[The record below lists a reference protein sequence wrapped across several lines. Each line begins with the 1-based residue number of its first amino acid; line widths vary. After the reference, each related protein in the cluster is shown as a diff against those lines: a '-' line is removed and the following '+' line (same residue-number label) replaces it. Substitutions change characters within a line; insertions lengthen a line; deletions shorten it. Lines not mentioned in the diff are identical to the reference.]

1 MVLGSILA
9 CSMGI
14 FNSFESVGHFRFTF
28 NYFEV
33 VMMIPYVIEN
43 KKMPNKKKTCMMIY
57 YWAWRIANLTL
68 AVLYVIYTLE
78 YSQAYIDKSN
88 EGMYK
93 ANKKVIKTLV
103 GFCFLNLLSCLQL
116 AYTVYRIKRII

>member
-1 MVLGSILA
+1 MVI
-9 CSMGI
+9 I
-14 FNSFESVGHFRFTF
+14 NSFESVGHFRFTF

-43 KKMPNKKKTCMMIY
+43 KKLPNKKKTCKMIY
-57 YWAWRIANLTL
+57 FWAWIIANLTL
-68 AVLYVIYTLE
+68 TVMYVIYTLE
-78 YSQAYIDKSN
+78 FFQAYIDKN
-88 EGMYK
+88 DERMDK
-93 ANKKVIKTLV
+93 ANKKGIKTLV

>member
-1 MVLGSILA
+1 
-9 CSMGI
+9 MGI

-43 KKMPNKKKTCMMIY
+43 TKMPKKKKICKIIY
-57 YWAWRIANLTL
+57 FWAWRITNLTL
-68 AVLYVIYTLE
+68 AVLYVIYSLE
-78 YSQAYIDKSN
+78 FSQAYIDKN
-88 EGMYK
+88 DEEMDN
-93 ANKKVIKTLV
+93 ANKNVIRTLV

-116 AYTVYRIKRII
+116 GFTVYRIKRII